1 MLGKLI
7 KYDFKALAKNMFPLY
22 GLMIALTLVCSLMI
36 RFNIDR
42 GFVFGISVFA
52 WIVSMSSSF
61 AVTAILVVLRFYN
74 GLLKNEGYLSFALP
88 VKTETHILAKVFNA
102 LIWAFVEA
110 LALGVCVLIYAFTVA
125 NFLDIMEAFRYLFT
139 LDTNFYLSLL
149 QAMLL
154 GALELVCS
162 ICLFFAALSV
172 GHLFDKHQK
181 LIAGIFVVAM
191 YILRVF
197 LFPSSFVYEYGER
210 MSFLHPLLFVIPLLL
225 SGIYSLVTWFILDR
239 HLNLQ

>member
-7 KYDFKALAKNMFPLY
+7 KYDFRALARNMFPLY
-22 GLMIALTLVCSLMI
+22 GLMIALTLICSLMI
-36 RFNIDR
+36 RFNLDR

-61 AVTAILVVLRFYN
+61 AVTVILVVLRFYN

-88 VKTETHILAKVFNA
+88 VKTETHILAKVINA
-102 LIWAFVEA
+102 LIWAVMEA
-110 LALGVCVLIYAFTVA
+110 LALGICVLIYAFTVA
-125 NFLDIMEAFRYLFT
+125 NLLDVMEAFRYLFT
-139 LDTNFYLSLL
+139 LDADFYLSLF
-149 QAMLL
+149 QMMLL
-154 GALELVCS
+154 GTLELVCS
-162 ICLFFAALSV
+162 ICLFFAALSA
-172 GHLFDKHQK
+172 GHLFDRHQK
-181 LIAGIFVVAM
+181 LAAGIFVVAM

-197 LFPSSFVYEYGER
+197 LFPSSFVFEYDGH